1 MSNLGDSA
9 ETMVMYWTRVNRDH
23 TTTDEAGNHTNVL
36 ETSLPDGVHA
46 QLARYIHEIESYMS
60 EEVDTTAIEN
70 ELSDLENFVDEALS
84 QLEEARGAIY
94 NLQSNLN

>member
-23 TTTDEAGNHTNVL
+23 TTTDDEGNTVNVL
-36 ETSLPDGVHA
+36 ETSLPDGIHS
-46 QLARYIHEIESYMS
+46 QLARYIHEVESYMS
-60 EEVDTTAIEN
+60 EEVDTSAIESEIN
-70 ELSDLENFVDEALS
+70 DLESCVEEALS

-94 NLQSNLN
+94 NVQSNLN